1 MEEGKDHQMLQD
13 SWFRYENHLKNKD
26 PWLKVDDEE
35 VEDSSHENSMVSNG
49 SSVSLSSCDTTDDAA
64 SSLPSSS
71 SNSSGSL
78 YDLSDLMV
86 QLPIKRGLSKF
97 YQGRSESFTSLSRVT
112 SVEDL
117 AKKTIPFRKKMKAS
131 KSCENGLNSYKPY
144 ILPKP
149 LISKAK
155 KDSNKRGGRTTSL
168 APRHKKMEC

>member
-1 MEEGKDHQMLQD
+1 MEEGKARQILQD

-26 PWLKVDDEE
+26 QWLKVEE
-35 VEDSSHENSMVSNG
+35 EEEYSSHENSVVSNG

-64 SSLPSSS
+64 SSS
-71 SNSSGSL
+71 SNLSGSL
-78 YDLSDLMV
+78 YDLSELMV

-117 AKKTIPFRKKMKAS
+117 AKKTTPFRKKMKVS
-131 KSCENGLNSYKPY
+131 KSCENGLNSYKSY

-149 LISKAK
+149 LISKTK
-155 KDSNKRGGRTTSL
+155 KDSNKRGGGVVCGRTSL